1 LSFDLLRSVAEARAF
16 CAARREAGSRL
27 GFVPTMGALHE
38 GHLALV
44 RAAAAACD
52 EVVVSVFVNPLQFN
66 DPRDLE
72 RYPRDLEGDAE
83 LVRAAGARVLFTGT
97 LEGFFPDELDE
108 AGALLPEHRVDPGP
122 CALGLEGEHRPGH
135 FAGVATIVDRL
146 FEVVQPE
153 QAFFGAKDYQQCLVV
168 RDLAARRGGPHIRV
182 CPTVRE
188 DDGLARSS
196 RNALLTDE
204 NRARAVCLSR
214 GLFAA
219 RAAFAAGER
228 SPQVL
233 AGLVAAAVEEGGLA
247 LEYAA
252 IRDPL
257 RWTASDPEGPLERA
271 VALVAARA
279 GAVRLIDNLDLGE
292 GEGA

>member
-1 LSFDLLRSVAEARAF
+1 
-16 CAARREAGSRL
+16 
-27 GFVPTMGALHE
+27 
-38 GHLALV
+38 
-44 RAAAAACD
+44 
-52 EVVVSVFVNPLQFN
+52 
-66 DPRDLE
+66 
-72 RYPRDLEGDAE
+72 
-83 LVRAAGARVLFTGT
+83 
-97 LEGFFPDELDE
+97 
-108 AGALLPEHRVDPGP
+108 
-122 CALGLEGEHRPGH
+122 
-135 FAGVATIVDRL
+135 
-146 FEVVQPE
+146 
-153 QAFFGAKDYQQCLVV
+153 
-168 RDLAARRGGPHIRV
+168 
-182 CPTVRE
+182 VRE